1 MLNSNETKLHED
13 IVLTDIGSLYEMT
26 NINNYLD
33 FSDPF
38 LPFSELAPVNGYNAP
53 EVLSFEE

>member
-1 MLNSNETKLHED
+1 
-13 IVLTDIGSLYEMT
+13 MT